1 MNVYILKLKNQ
12 KRKRGK
18 TQGGAYGMRHVW
30 VELMG

>member
-18 TQGGAYGMRHVW
+18 KGGGAYGMRHVW